1 MKSKSKTVN
10 RDAAVSGKADRFRRT
25 AEARLP
31 TSSGNFRVIAFEDM
45 ESEREHLAIISGNV
59 AGGERVLVRIHSE
72 CLTGDALGS
81 LRCDCGE
88 QLKKSLEI
96 ISRRRKGILLYLRQ
110 EGRGIGLMNKLM
122 AYHIQDLGADT
133 VEANLILGFEPD
145 ERSYDAAAFILRDL
159 GVKSVMLLTNNPDKI
174 NSMKSLGIKV
184 AGRIPLVVGLNKTN
198 IMYVATK
205 KRKMNHMIDEKQL
218 SLGNAVKR
226 SFRKGQR

>member
-1 MKSKSKTVN
+1 VN
-10 RDAAVSGKADRFRRT
+10 RRAAPAGDRFRRT

-31 TSSGNFRVIAFEDM
+31 TSAGNFRVIAFRDT
-45 ESEREHLAIISGNV
+45 ESEREHLALIKGKV

-88 QLKKSLEI
+88 QLRKSLETI
-96 ISRRRKGILLYLRQ
+96 NRRKKGILLYLRQ

-145 ERSYDAAAFILRDL
+145 ERSYDAAAFILKDL
-159 GVKSVMLLTNNPDKI
+159 GVRSVVLLTNNPDKI
-174 NSMKSLGIKV
+174 SSLKSLGIEV
-184 AGRIPLVVGLNKTN
+184 AGRIPLVVGLNETN
-198 IMYVATK
+198 IGYLATK

-218 SLGNAVKR
+218 ALGKGAKGGAG
-226 SFRKGQR
+226 KGQR